1 MCMAIRACSYVVYLH
16 PYRIGQNRGLCLQR
30 RSAAAVPRISLC
42 YIFHM
47 HPVPLGQSI
56 LSEKKERKTELW
68 FLCYGQRH
76 TLGSAAREALKLCF
90 HSFQFS

>member
-42 YIFHM
+42 HIFRM
-47 HPVPLGQSI
+47 HPVLLGFSI
-56 LSEKKERKTELW
+56 LAEQT
-68 FLCYGQRH
+68 
-76 TLGSAAREALKLCF
+76 
-90 HSFQFS
+90 